1 MIKLSWKTFRL
12 LWQRCGRTLLITWP
26 LILVITSLVFLALE
40 SMEILSACRT
50 LVGGES
56 QWSKAQKES
65 VYYLLQYAQ
74 SHDTA
79 DYQKFLEALAVP
91 LGDRKLR
98 LEMEKP
104 KPDYEILRKAA
115 IEGGNHPD
123 DLKAMVKVYRRF
135 RSLHFMR
142 QAIELWEE
150 GERYIIDDL
159 QETGK
164 RLHTVITSDTADPG
178 EIQRWVE
185 EIHRI
190 NNILF
195 PVGRKFSHLLGEM
208 SRKTQQTLFLL
219 VLSTT
224 VVLFSAGMLV
234 SWRAVLRGERF
245 EAALFEEKERAHVT
259 LESIGDAVI
268 RTDAMRRI
276 EYMNPV
282 AEQLTGWSLSQ
293 AHRSPLCQIFRIVEE
308 ASRETVLDPVNRV
321 LQGNG
326 PVKFSESTLLIRRDG
341 AEYSINEVA
350 APIRDREDRITGLV
364 VVFRDVSGERKIAA
378 QLSYQASHDV
388 LTGLVNRRE
397 FENRL
402 AFAFEAA
409 KNFDRQ
415 HALLYLDLDQFKIV
429 NDTCGH
435 PAGDQLLRQLSEL
448 LRSRLRTGDT
458 LARLGGDEFGVLLE
472 NCPLDSAAHIAQD
485 LLKTVSDFRFVWHNK
500 TFRIGVSIGLVT
512 FSDHELSFSD
522 ILRAAD
528 TSMYRAKES
537 GRNRIHIYRPQEGD
551 LLRRRGEVDWVKLI
565 QEAIEHDRFCLYAQE
580 IIRINGGIKHGT
592 YYELLLRMFDPQG
605 NVVPPMAFIPAAE
618 RHNMMMSIDR
628 WVIQA
633 AFMGYSSQVTQDN
646 ATFIK
651 NWRIIKLSSE
661 SLAEE
666 GFLEYVKEQ
675 FVYHQIPP
683 EVVCF
688 EITETA
694 AIVNLSKTAQF
705 MRELKFLGCRF
716 CLAGFGNSIS
726 SFAYLKHLPIDLLK
740 IDGAFVKDLAH
751 DPIDRAMVEAINN
764 IAHVMGFETIAEHVE
779 DKTLLQALRH
789 MGVDLAQGY
798 GIAKPRPFDR
808 VTSPLKVVSA

>member
-1 MIKLSWKTFRL
+1 VLN
-12 LWQRCGRTLLITWP
+12 P
-26 LILVITSLVFLALE
+26 
-40 SMEILSACRT
+40 
-50 LVGGES
+50 
-56 QWSKAQKES
+56 
-65 VYYLLQYAQ
+65 
-74 SHDTA
+74 
-79 DYQKFLEALAVP
+79 
-91 LGDRKLR
+91 
-98 LEMEKP
+98 
-104 KPDYEILRKAA
+104 
-115 IEGGNHPD
+115 
-123 DLKAMVKVYRRF
+123 
-135 RSLHFMR
+135 
-142 QAIELWEE
+142 
-150 GERYIIDDL
+150 ID
-159 QETGK
+159 
-164 RLHTVITSDTADPG
+164 
-178 EIQRWVE
+178 
-185 EIHRI
+185 
-190 NNILF
+190 
-195 PVGRKFSHLLGEM
+195 
-208 SRKTQQTLFLL
+208 
-219 VLSTT
+219 
-224 VVLFSAGMLV
+224 
-234 SWRAVLRGERF
+234 
-245 EAALFEEKERAHVT
+245 
-259 LESIGDAVI
+259 
-268 RTDAMRRI
+268 
-276 EYMNPV
+276 
-282 AEQLTGWSLSQ
+282 
-293 AHRSPLCQIFRIVEE
+293 
-308 ASRETVLDPVNRV
+308 RV
-321 LQGNG
+321 LQRDH
-326 PVKFSESTLLIRRDG
+326 PVKFSDGTLLIRRDG
-341 AEYSINEVA
+341 AEYSIHEVA

-409 KNFDRQ
+409 KNFNRQ

-435 PAGDQLLRQLSEL
+435 PAGDQVLRQLSEL

-512 FSDHELSFSD
+512 FCDHELSFSD

-528 TSMYRAKES
+528 TSMYRAKEG
-537 GRNRIHIYRPQEGD
+537 GRNRIQIYHPQESD

-605 NVVPPMAFIPAAE
+605 NVVLPMAFIPAAE

-633 AFMGYSSQVTQDN
+633 AFMGYSRQVTQGK
-646 ATFIK
+646 AAFIK
-651 NWRIIKLSSE
+651 NWIIKLSSE
-661 SLAEE
+661 SLADEE
-666 GFLEYVKEQ
+666 FLEYVKEQ

-705 MRELKFLGCRF
+705 MRELKSLGCHF
-716 CLAGFGNSIS
+716 CLAGFGNSMS
-726 SFAYLKHLPIDLLK
+726 SFTYLKHLPIDLLK

-779 DKTLLQALRH
+779 DNTLLQTLRH